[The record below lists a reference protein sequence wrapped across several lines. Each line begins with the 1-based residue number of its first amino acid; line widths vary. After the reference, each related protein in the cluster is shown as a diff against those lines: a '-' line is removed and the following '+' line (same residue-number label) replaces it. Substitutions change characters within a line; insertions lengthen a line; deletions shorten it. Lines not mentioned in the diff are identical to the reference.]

1 MRSAPPWRMVLA
13 GPATLVGVGFLLGF
27 RHAFEPDHLAA
38 VSTLATRQGTV
49 RDAMRLGAAWGV
61 GHTATVG
68 VVALILI
75 AADLR
80 LPSAFQPV
88 AELVVAALLVSL
100 GVTVLARHAARHRH
114 AFGPAHEDA
123 HRHHA
128 AHAHVPPIRDARRSL
143 AFGIAHGLAGSGAI
157 VVLMVA
163 AAATRREQLAY
174 FAAFGTGTILGM
186 LGVSA
191 GVAAL
196 ARAAAQRG
204 RRWATWLHLGTA
216 AASIAIGALLAAET
230 TGAF

>member
-1 MRSAPPWRMVLA
+1 MRSAPPWRMILA

-163 AAATRREQLAY
+163 AATTRREQLAY
-174 FAAFGTGTILGM
+174 FAAFGTGTMLGM
-186 LGVSA
+186 LGVSVA
-191 GVAAL
+191 VAAL
-196 ARAAAQRG
+196 ARAAARNSG
-204 RRWATWLHLGTA
+204 RWATFLHVGSAVASTA
-216 AASIAIGALLAAET
+216 AGLLLAANL
-230 TGAF
+230 

>member
-1 MRSAPPWRMVLA
+1 MRSAPPWRMILA

-80 LPSAFQPV
+80 LPSAFQPA
-88 AELVVAALLVSL
+88 AELVVAALLVGL

-143 AFGIAHGLAGSGAI
+143 AFGIAHFLEHIFFKGAERFKNAEE
-157 VVLMVA
+157 VA
-163 AAATRREQLAY
+163 SAIDSVGGDFNAFTGKEFTAY
-174 FAAFGTGTILGM
+174 YAKSSSDKLNVIMDVIFDIYLN
-186 LGVSA
+186 SKI
-191 GVAAL
+191 
-196 ARAAAQRG
+196 
-204 RRWATWLHLGTA
+204 
-216 AASIAIGALLAAET
+216 SK
-230 TGAF
+230 

>member
-1 MRSAPPWRMVLA
+1 MRSAPPWRMILA

-196 ARAAAQRG
+196 ARGAAQRG